1 MRVFV
6 STGSKVGL
14 ITGDISHIAQLLHT
28 VTEDNHPAIQ
38 LLCSSQD
45 HLGQLEVVLT
55 SSDLPDPE
63 GRGAGNVGQLLL
75 IRTAIAGGYT
85 CTSACSVLCTFC
97 TC

>member
-14 ITGDISHIAQLLHT
+14 ITGDISHNIIAQLLHT

-55 SSDLPDPE
+55 SSDLPDLE

-75 IRTAIAGGYT
+75 IRTVIAGGYT
-85 CTSACSVLCTFC
+85 CTSACSV
-97 TC
+97 